1 MREAK
6 SMLIDYMKSVAHVPS
21 ELEEQFS
28 ALLSRKSVA
37 KGDNF
42 INEGQFPKSIGF
54 VNKGLF
60 RYYYVDRNGVEYT
73 KSFFDKGVVISSYSA
88 ILENRPS
95 YFTIQA
101 LEDSEI
107 EVVPYREFHQL
118 FSEHHCWHEFLIAL
132 LQKAYLIKE
141 TREREFLLL
150 DAEQRYKAFLH
161 RFPTLEKR
169 VPQHII
175 ASYLGI
181 APESLSRVRKKAGL
195 LTRKIHGI
203 FRPSGRNRTKH

>member
-1 MREAK
+1 MEEPKNR
-6 SMLIDYMKSVAHVPS
+6 LIDYIKSTANVPVK
-21 ELEEQFS
+21 LEERFMT
-28 ALLSRKSVA
+28 LVSRRMVS

-42 INEGQFPKSIGF
+42 ISEGQFPKSIGF
-54 VNKGLF
+54 VNAGLF
-60 RYYYVDRNGVEYT
+60 RYYYVDGDGVEYT
-73 KSFFDKGVVISSYSA
+73 KSFFDKGMVISSYSA

-107 EVVPYREFHQL
+107 EVVPYREFYQM
-118 FSEHHCWHEFLIAL
+118 FSEHPCWNEFLVAL

-150 DAEQRYKAFLH
+150 DAEHRYKAFLR

-195 LTRKIHGI
+195 LT
-203 FRPSGRNRTKH
+203 